1 MRRSKKRGPVQ
12 AKKISY
18 DGIKFASGLERYTYI
33 ALKKNKLFEGYE
45 NETFEL
51 ITSFQFPNTRYE
63 KQANGKGEYI
73 NRGIKKI
80 LGIKYTPDFIG
91 KDYII
96 ECKGRPNESF
106 PIRWKL
112 FKLWLTKN
120 NIGKILYKPQNQKEV
135 DLTINL
141 IKESRKRKRRK

>member
-1 MRRSKKRGPVQ
+1 MRRRKKKGPVQ

-18 DGIKFASGLERYTYI
+18 DGISFASGLERYTYI
-33 ALKKNKLFEGYE
+33 ALKKNKLYEGYE
-45 NETFEL
+45 SETFQIIE
-51 ITSFQFPNTRYE
+51 SFNFPNVSYE
-63 KQANGKGEYI
+63 KQANSKGEYI
-73 NRGIKKI
+73 NRGSKKI

-106 PIRWKL
+106 PLRWKL

-135 DLTINL
+135 DRTIAL
-141 IKESRKRKRRK
+141 IKEYRRKKRG

>member
-1 MRRSKKRGPVQ
+1 MRKRKKKGPVQ

-18 DGIKFASGLERYTYI
+18 NGISFASGLERYTYI
-33 ALKKNKLFEGYE
+33 ALKKNKLYEGYE
-45 NETFEL
+45 NETFQIVE
-51 ITSFQFPNTRYE
+51 SFQFPNISYE
-63 KQANGKGEYI
+63 KQANSKGEYV
-73 NRGIKKI
+73 NRGSKKI

-106 PIRWKL
+106 PLRWKL

-135 DLTINL
+135 DRTIAL
-141 IKESRKRKRRK
+141 IKEHRRKKRG

>member
-1 MRRSKKRGPVQ
+1 MRRRKKKGPVQ

-18 DGIKFASGLERYTYI
+18 DGISFASGLERYTYI
-33 ALKKNKLFEGYE
+33 ALKKNKLYEGYE
-45 NETFEL
+45 SETFQIIE
-51 ITSFQFPNTRYE
+51 SFQFPNISYE
-63 KQANGKGEYI
+63 KQANSKGEYI
-73 NRGIKKI
+73 NRGSKKI

-106 PIRWKL
+106 PLRWKL

-135 DLTINL
+135 DRTITL
-141 IKESRKRKRRK
+141 IKEHRKRKRG

>member
-1 MRRSKKRGPVQ
+1 MKRSKKRGPVQ

-33 ALKKNKLFEGYE
+33 ALKKSKLFEGYE

-51 ITSFQFPNTRYE
+51 ITSFQFPNTSYE

-73 NRGIKKI
+73 NRGTKKI

-96 ECKGRPNESF
+96 ECKGRPNVEQ
-106 PIRWKL
+106 RAL
-112 FKLWLTKN
+112 GRCL
-120 NIGKILYKPQNQKEV
+120 
-135 DLTINL
+135 
-141 IKESRKRKRRK
+141 